1 MWNEITANMDW
12 ERIVSCN
19 YYFYRSAFHARA
31 GRKCVPGVLRIKLFL
46 VSSNP
51 SLPASFFDG
60 IRLSRLDIHFVMMR
74 FSSSRSMAGSKNKG
88 LILNAPPP
96 PPVSFEALSTNNFK
110 QGRSFPLKLIKM
122 TSDPPPRLFQISF
135 LLEPSTGV
143 LGLKE
148 SCAASSESPAL
159 LLTKSACLCKEGN
172 NALLILANASTLG
185 CHLCSHGC
193 SCCINQR
200 FL

>member
-1 MWNEITANMDW
+1 MPGGN
-12 ERIVSCN
+12 
-19 YYFYRSAFHARA
+19 AFR
-31 GRKCVPGVLRIKLFL
+31 GVLRIRLFL

-51 SLPASFFDG
+51 FLPSSFFDG

-88 LILNAPPP
+88 LILNAL

-110 QGRSFPLKLIKM
+110 QGRSFPLNLIKM
-122 TSDPPPRLFQISF
+122 TSDPPPRLFQINF
-135 LLEPSTGV
+135 LLEPFMGV

-159 LLTKSACLCKEGN
+159 PLTESACLCKEGN
-172 NALLILANASTLG
+172 NVLLILANASALG